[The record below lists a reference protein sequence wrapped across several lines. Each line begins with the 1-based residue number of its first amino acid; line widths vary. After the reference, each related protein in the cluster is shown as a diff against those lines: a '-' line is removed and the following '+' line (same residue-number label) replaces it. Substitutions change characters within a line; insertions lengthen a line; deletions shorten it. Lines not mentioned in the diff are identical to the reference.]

1 MSWSLGEIR
10 SLSVKATRGAGMD
23 WGIAE
28 EAGFAV
34 EWLETH
40 GLNGTRALAQYLSKM
55 HRQNNFNA
63 QNCPLKLGCF
73 ISDSNDW
80 TLLQGAKVYEPILL
94 IPFLANLLENQTL
107 VMSWDRHKVL
117 IQENSVSAEYVDLL
131 VSEPCKLYQ
140 AINIENC
147 EAIEKPLNHQSRV
160 FEEVQPYVVLLNALA
175 HNTYAPATK
184 ASRLAGAGAGLN
196 DND

>member
-55 HRQNNFNA
+55 YREGNFNA
-63 QNCPLKLGCF
+63 QNCPLRLGCF
-73 ISDSNDW
+73 VSDSNDW
-80 TLLQGAKVYEPILL
+80 TLLQDAAVYEPILI

-107 VMSWDRHKVL
+107 VISWDKHKVF
-117 IQENSVSAEYVDLL
+117 IQRNNVSAEYVDIL
-131 VSEPCKLYQ
+131 VSEPCKLCPP
-140 AINIENC
+140 INIENC
-147 EAIEKPLNHQSRV
+147 EAIKNPLMHRSRV
-160 FEEVQPYVVLLNALA
+160 LKDFEPYVALLNALA
-175 HNTYAPATK
+175 HNTYAPATA
-184 ASRLAGAGAGLN
+184 ASRLSGAGAGLN